1 MKLSHIIYRGKS
13 LKAAVDKFTALG
25 FKVEYGSKEHP
36 HNAVIYFSEGPYIE
50 LLDSAPVS
58 PFKLFLLRLM
68 GKGGIADRFVNW
80 GRGDEGF
87 FEICLEN
94 YAEDFSAE
102 EKVMKSFGQS
112 YFITNSKRL
121 DPQDRLLKWKML
133 FPMEK
138 RLPFLMTYFNIDP
151 KPKDFVHPNG
161 FKKIKEVSY
170 PVGEKEW
177 IPLLKALC
185 DDEDLKLVE
194 GAKEIEIV
202 YE

>member
-1 MKLSHIIYRGKS
+1 
-13 LKAAVDKFTALG
+13 
-25 FKVEYGSKEHP
+25 
-36 HNAVIYFSEGPYIE
+36 
-50 LLDSAPVS
+50 
-58 PFKLFLLRLM
+58 
-68 GKGGIADRFVNW
+68 
-80 GRGDEGF
+80 
-87 FEICLEN
+87 
-94 YAEDFSAE
+94 
-102 EKVMKSFGQS
+102 MKSFGQS

-121 DPQDRLLKWKML
+121 DPKDRFLKWKML

-170 PVGEKEW
+170 PVGQKEC

-194 GAKEIEIV
+194 GAKDIEIV

>member
-1 MKLSHIIYRGKS
+1 MKLSHVIYRGRT
-13 LKAAVDKFTALG
+13 LEEAVHKFTDLG

-36 HNAVIYFSEGPYIE
+36 HNALIYFSEGPYIE
-50 LLDSAPVS
+50 LLADAPVS
-58 PFKLFLLRLM
+58 SFKLFLLRLI
-68 GKGGIADRFVNW
+68 GKGKIADRFVNW

-94 YAEDFSAE
+94 YEEDFREE
-102 EKVMKSFGQS
+102 EKIMQSFDQS
-112 YFITNSKRL
+112 YFITKSKRL
-121 DPQDRLLKWKML
+121 DPKDRLLKWKML

-138 RLPFLMTYFNIDP
+138 RLPFFMTYFNVNP

-170 PVGEKEW
+170 PVEQKEW
-177 IPLLKALC
+177 MPLLKALC
-185 DDEDLKLVE
+185 NANDLKLVE
-194 GAKEIEIV
+194 ANKEIEIV